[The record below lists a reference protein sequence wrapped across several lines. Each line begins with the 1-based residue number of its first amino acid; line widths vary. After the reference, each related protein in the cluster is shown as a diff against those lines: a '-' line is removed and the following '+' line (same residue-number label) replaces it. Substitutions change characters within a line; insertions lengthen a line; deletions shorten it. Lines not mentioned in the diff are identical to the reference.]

1 MKQFIAKEKLNKK
14 ARKALNSQRRTLW
27 DVSPVTRKI
36 ESKKRYSRKD
46 KHAMHQD
53 DVWRV
58 FYKTRENES
67 GEPLFISGWV
77 RYNKKGV
84 FSSRLRAMNGLEGFG
99 CFDRGAK
106 KKQFSNS
113 YARFQGCPAFHKR
126 A

>member
-36 ESKKRYSRKD
+36 ESKKRYSRKA

-58 FYKTRENES
+58 FLQNQRKRKRRTPFHFR
-67 GEPLFISGWV
+67 P
-77 RYNKKGV
+77 
-84 FSSRLRAMNGLEGFG
+84 
-99 CFDRGAK
+99 GAV
-106 KKQFSNS
+106 
-113 YARFQGCPAFHKR
+113 
-126 A
+126 